1 MTQMQTAASGSVVM
15 PGTFARRYAKFAPA
29 AVTIVP
35 RPAPE
40 RQVVWVYAV
49 TADVDPHR
57 LDPLTGVGGEELRI
71 VEGATLR
78 AIVGS
83 VDAADF
89 GEDALSSVLADL
101 TKIELMGRV
110 HHEVIETVAAAGP
123 VVPMRLATIY
133 PDDDTIRA
141 LLSDHRDELSR
152 LLRSLTGMQEWG
164 VKVYLQ
170 TGAAAA
176 AVNDTCAGEA
186 DAPDDDMSQQPRWQ
200 KAEACARQIDR
211 ALSDMA
217 IEARRHPAPD
227 LRFASDD
234 GWLVLNGVYLVSASR
249 AGEFADLA
257 QRLAAEHAALRA
269 QVTGPWPPY
278 SFVDCR
284 DA

>member
-1 MTQMQTAASGSVVM
+1 MTQMQTAASGSAVM

-57 LDPLTGVGGEELRI
+57 LYPLTGVGGEQLRI

-83 VDAADF
+83 VDAAAF
-89 GEDALSSVLADL
+89 GEDTLSSVLADL

-110 HHEVIETVAAAGP
+110 HHEVIEAVAAAGP

-133 PDDDTIRA
+133 PNDDTIRA

-176 AVNDTCAGEA
+176 ADDTCTAEA
-186 DAPDDDMSQQPRWQ
+186 AELGDDMSQQPRWQ

-249 AGEFADLA
+249 AEEFAELA